1 MGQFKKLLR
10 KYIQKIGVNVVT
22 FSSEIGVSSSTVYNW
37 LNGVTIPDLK
47 TLLKL
52 ADRLE
57 ALTGE
62 QYEEILTKLVV
73 SIPRR
78 SDA

>member
-47 TLLKL
+47 TLLQL

-78 SDA
+78 

>member
-47 TLLKL
+47 TLLQL

-62 QYEEILTKLVV
+62 QYEEILIKLVV

-78 SDA
+78 LDA

>member
-10 KYIQKIGVNVVT
+10 KYIQQIGVNVVT

-47 TLLKL
+47 TLLRL

>member
-10 KYIQKIGVNVVT
+10 KYIQKIGVNVVS

-47 TLLKL
+47 TLLQL

-62 QYEEILTKLVV
+62 QYEEILIKFIV

>member
-47 TLLKL
+47 TLLQL

-78 SDA
+78 LDA

>member
-10 KYIQKIGVNVVT
+10 KYIQKIGVNVVN

-47 TLLKL
+47 TLLQL

-62 QYEEILTKLVV
+62 QYEEILIKLVV

-78 SDA
+78 

>member
-1 MGQFKKLLR
+1 MGQFKKLIR

-47 TLLKL
+47 TLLQL

-78 SDA
+78 

>member
-22 FSSEIGVSSSTVYNW
+22 FSSKIGVSSSTVYNW

-47 TLLKL
+47 TLLQL

-62 QYEEILTKLVV
+62 QYEEILTKLVI

>member
-47 TLLKL
+47 TLLQL

-62 QYEEILTKLVV
+62 QYEEILIKLVV

>member
-10 KYIQKIGVNVVT
+10 KYIQKIGVNVVS

-47 TLLKL
+47 TLLQL

-62 QYEEILTKLVV
+62 QYEEILTKLVI

>member
-22 FSSEIGVSSSTVYNW
+22 FSSQIGVSSSTVYNW

-47 TLLKL
+47 TLLQL

-78 SDA
+78 

>member
-47 TLLKL
+47 TLLQL

-57 ALTGE
+57 DLTGE
-62 QYEEILTKLVV
+62 QYEEILIKLVV

>member
-10 KYIQKIGVNVVT
+10 KYIQQIGVNVVT

-47 TLLKL
+47 TLLQL

-62 QYEEILTKLVV
+62 QYEEILIKLVV

>member
-10 KYIQKIGVNVVT
+10 KYIQKIGVNIVT

-37 LNGVTIPDLK
+37 LNGVTLPDLK
-47 TLLKL
+47 TLLQL

-62 QYEEILTKLVV
+62 QYEEILTKLVI

>member
-10 KYIQKIGVNVVT
+10 KYIQKTGVNVVT
-22 FSSEIGVSSSTVYNW
+22 FSSKIGVSSSTVYNW

-47 TLLKL
+47 TLLQL

-57 ALTGE
+57 SLTGE

>member
-47 TLLKL
+47 TLLQL

-62 QYEEILTKLVV
+62 QYEEILTKLVI

>member
-10 KYIQKIGVNVVT
+10 KYIQQIGVNVVT

-47 TLLKL
+47 TLLRL

-62 QYEEILTKLVV
+62 QYEEILTKLVI

>member
-47 TLLKL
+47 TLLQL

-62 QYEEILTKLVV
+62 QYEEILIKLVI

>member
-47 TLLKL
+47 TLLQL

-62 QYEEILTKLVV
+62 QYEEILTKLVI

-78 SDA
+78 

>member
-10 KYIQKIGVNVVT
+10 KYIQKIGVNIVT

-37 LNGVTIPDLK
+37 LNGVTLPDLK
-47 TLLKL
+47 TLLQL

-62 QYEEILTKLVV
+62 QYEEILIKLVI

>member
-47 TLLKL
+47 TLLQL

-57 ALTGE
+57 ALTDE
-62 QYEEILTKLVV
+62 QYEEILIKLVV

-78 SDA
+78 

>member
-10 KYIQKIGVNVVT
+10 KYIQSLEVNVVT

-47 TLLKL
+47 TLLQST
-52 ADRLE
+52 DRLE
-57 ALTGE
+57 ALTGA

>member
-37 LNGVTIPDLK
+37 LNGVTLPDLK
-47 TLLKL
+47 TLLQL

-62 QYEEILTKLVV
+62 QYEEILIKLVV

>member
-47 TLLKL
+47 TLLQL

-62 QYEEILTKLVV
+62 QYEEILIKLVV

-78 SDA
+78 

>member
-10 KYIQKIGVNVVT
+10 KYIQKIGVNIVT

-47 TLLKL
+47 TLLQL

>member
-10 KYIQKIGVNVVT
+10 KYIQSLEVNVVT

-47 TLLKL
+47 TLLQL

>member
-62 QYEEILTKLVV
+62 QYEEILTKLVI

>member
-37 LNGVTIPDLK
+37 LNGVTLPDLK
-47 TLLKL
+47 TLLQL

-62 QYEEILTKLVV
+62 QYEEILIKLVV

-78 SDA
+78 LDA

>member
-10 KYIQKIGVNVVT
+10 KYIQQIGVNVVT

-47 TLLKL
+47 TLLRL

-62 QYEEILTKLVV
+62 QYEEILIKLVV

>member
-10 KYIQKIGVNVVT
+10 KYIQKIGVNIVT

-47 TLLKL
+47 TLLQL

-62 QYEEILTKLVV
+62 QYEEILTKLVI

>member
-47 TLLKL
+47 TLLQL

-57 ALTGE
+57 TLTGE

-78 SDA
+78 

>member
-10 KYIQKIGVNVVT
+10 KYIQKIGVNVVS

-47 TLLKL
+47 TLLQL

>member
-47 TLLKL
+47 TLLQL